1 MTLKELNYF
10 YLLSENSHISKLA
23 KELNISQ
30 SAISLAIKSLEMDLE
45 EELFDR
51 IGKKLVL
58 NERGRVFKEN
68 TIQHYNSLFSYKNS
82 FKTKSL
88 SGEINIAVSKT
99 INNYILPQII
109 YEYKKIYPNVKINK
123 IVSNSSNIINYILDS
138 KVDIG
143 FNESIF
149 NHSYIEKTKLCDDE
163 LIIVS
168 SNKELGSKTRYID
181 TLFQKDWILREPG
194 SGTREVFLEKI
205 QSIKSIDK
213 KINIALESSQFEEIL
228 TLIKNNKNTLTCIS
242 KAIVNNDLLKKNLY
256 KINIHNLEFK
266 RQFNILIHKDKN
278 KSKLLKNFENFCL
291 ERTLN

>member
-68 TIQHYNSLFSYKNS
+68 TIQHYNALFSYKNS